1 MITASP
7 HPRQRGCTAAADFRG
22 FAHTERR
29 RPGARID
36 RHCERTPVEADLTEQ
51 NAVPL
56 IVLSFA
62 REPVEAVNSI
72 LRRAG
77 QPAHC
82 TWIPAL
88 RDLGDA
94 LTQLNPEL
102 LVYVAENDEELGSV
116 IRVRDRLAPTVPV
129 LLLAPAAEETRIGA
143 AMALGARDVVTLANT
158 ERLQAV
164 MLRELRV
171 FRTERT
177 LDATLK
183 SAQEARSQLG
193 TVLYRSNDAIIQVQ
207 EGIVVDANPA
217 WLELFG
223 VEAGVAGEPV
233 MDLFEDTT
241 HAALRGALAACLQ
254 GRWKADHPLRANALL
269 ADGSVLPI
277 EMTLALGEHEEEPC
291 VSLMVPSR
299 SREERRTE
307 RPSSA
312 AEAGSALLPR
322 PELLEALAQRLA
334 IPAAGG
340 MRCLALIK
348 LDKFAD
354 LERVVGAT
362 ASEDILVE
370 FARLLKD
377 TLHPKELAG
386 RFGGVRFLVLLERG
400 NEHDINAWSERLLTR
415 MQKQVMR
422 IRDKAVSV
430 TCSLGMSVVPPGEA
444 KVDAVIADAFESANK
459 GAARG
464 GNQSIMSDRADN
476 DSRVMSYDKVWVKHI
491 KTALMENR
499 FRLVQQP
506 IASLQGERPGM
517 FDVLVRMIDQQGR
530 EVLPSEFMAAAGRND
545 LLKNIDR
552 WVVGASLSFAA
563 QKKPECLFVRLSKE
577 TVRDAGFLEWLDNH
591 LLSSRAEPQRLCF
604 QITEESAASYLTQV
618 KALATVLRARRF
630 RFALE
635 GFGSGR
641 DSVGM
646 LASLPLDFVKIDG
659 TIIQGLAADPQL
671 QLRVRTLVEAAR
683 KHGIQTIGE
692 RVEDANTMAVLWQVG
707 VQYVQGYLIKEP
719 EQVVLAER

>member
-1 MITASP
+1 
-7 HPRQRGCTAAADFRG
+7 
-22 FAHTERR
+22 
-29 RPGARID
+29 
-36 RHCERTPVEADLTEQ
+36 LTEQ

-56 IVLSFA
+56 IVLSIA

-77 QPAHC
+77 HPAHC

-94 LTQLNPEL
+94 LAQLNPEL
-102 LVYVAENDEELGSV
+102 LVHVADGHEELGSV
-116 IRVRDRLAPTVPV
+116 IRVRDQLAPTVPV
-129 LLLAPAAEETRIGA
+129 LLLAPAADETCIA
-143 AMALGARDVVTLANT
+143 EAMALGARDVVTLANS

-177 LDATLK
+177 LNATLK

-223 VEAGVAGEPV
+223 VEAGVADEPV
-233 MDLFEDTT
+233 MDLFEDST

-254 GRWKADHPLRANALL
+254 GRWKADHLLRANALL

-277 EMTLALGEHEEEPC
+277 EMTLALGEHEQEPC

-299 SREERRTE
+299 SHEERRTVE

-312 AEAGSALLPR
+312 AETGGALLSR
-322 PELLEALAQRLA
+322 PELLEALARRLA
-334 IPAAGG
+334 IPAPGG

-400 NEHDINAWSERLLTR
+400 NEHDINAWGERLLTR

-444 KVDAVIADAFESANK
+444 NVDALIADAFECASK

-476 DSRVMSYDKVWVKHI
+476 DSRVMAYDKVWVKHI

-591 LLSSRAEPQRLCF
+591 LQSSRAEPQRLCF
-604 QITEESAASYLTQV
+604 QITEESAASYVTQV
-618 KALATVLRARRF
+618 KALATALRTRRF

-646 LASLPLDFVKIDG
+646 LESLPLDFVKIDG

-683 KHGIQTIGE
+683 RRSIQTIGE

>member
-1 MITASP
+1 MMCLALLR
-7 HPRQRGCTAAADFRG
+7 PRPARPLKRAAYDSGIAPPPPAHQAAGERFPRVG
-22 FAHTERR
+22 AHFTHTERCYA
-29 RPGARID
+29 GARIH
-36 RHCERTPVEADLTEQ
+36 RHRARPAVEADLTEQ

-56 IVLSFA
+56 IVLSSA

-77 QPAHC
+77 QPVHC

-88 RDLGDA
+88 RDLADA
-94 LTQLNPEL
+94 LTQL
-102 LVYVAENDEELGSV
+102 
-116 IRVRDRLAPTVPV
+116 
-129 LLLAPAAEETRIGA
+129 
-143 AMALGARDVVTLANT
+143 
-158 ERLQAV
+158 
-164 MLRELRV
+164 
-171 FRTERT
+171 
-177 LDATLK
+177 
-183 SAQEARSQLG
+183 G
-193 TVLYRSNDAIIQVQ
+193 TVLHRSNDAIIQVQ

-223 VEAGVAGEPV
+223 VEGGVAGEPV
-233 MDLFEDTT
+233 MDLFDDTT

-254 GRWKADHPLRANALL
+254 GRWKADHLLRANALL

-277 EMTLALGEHEEEPC
+277 EMTLALAQHEGEPC

-299 SREERRTE
+299 PSEERLSLE
-307 RPSSA
+307 RPAVSA
-312 AEAGSALLPR
+312 ESGAGLLPR
-322 PELLEALAQRLA
+322 PELLAALARRLA
-334 IPAAGG
+334 TPVAGG
-340 MRCLALIK
+340 IRCLALLR

-354 LERVVGAT
+354 VERMVGAT
-362 ASEDILVE
+362 ASEEVLAE

-377 TLHPKELAG
+377 TLHPKEVAG
-386 RFGGVRFLVLLERG
+386 RFGGVRFMVLLERG
-400 NEHDINAWSERLLTR
+400 NEHDINAWGERLLAR

-422 IRDKAVSV
+422 VRDKVVSV
-430 TCSLGMSVVPPGEA
+430 TITLGLSVVPPGQV
-444 KVDAVIADAFESANK
+444 KVDAVIADALECAHK

-464 GNQSIMSDRADN
+464 GNQRIMSERADN
-476 DSRVMSYDKVWVKHI
+476 DSRVMAYDKVWVKHI
-491 KTALMENR
+491 KAALMENR

-506 IASLQGERPGM
+506 IASLQGEPPGM

-563 QKKPECLFVRLSKE
+563 QRKPDCLFVRLSKE

-591 LLSSRAEPQRLCF
+591 LRSSRAEPQRLCF
-604 QITEESAASYLTQV
+604 QITEESAASHLTQV
-618 KALATVLRARRF
+618 TALTAVLRARRF

-641 DSVGM
+641 DSAGM
-646 LASLPLDFVKIDG
+646 LEALQLDFVKIDG
-659 TIIQGLAADPQL
+659 TIIQELAADPQL

-683 KHGIQTIGE
+683 KRNIQTIGE

-707 VQYVQGYLIKEP
+707 VQYIQGYFINEP
-719 EQVVLAER
+719 EEVVMAER